1 MTSGGKRQTAAALYE
16 RVKAVEAEM
25 EAMENAL
32 KSTRIENEEV
42 RTHALSRRERESTE
56 ALLLPLALF
65 SPSLATH
72 HSLISS
78 SSLLRCGSR

>member
-42 RTHALSRRERESTE
+42 RTHALSRRERENTE
-56 ALLLPLALF
+56 ALLSFPLP
-65 SPSLATH
+65 
-72 HSLISS
+72 
-78 SSLLRCGSR
+78 SSLLPFFPFSLRSQKNNICHRF

>member
-42 RTHALSRRERESTE
+42 RTRALKKRER
-56 ALLLPLALF
+56 AQRPF
-65 SPSLATH
+65 SPSPRPLLSFPCH
-72 HSLISS
+72 SHSLISS
-78 SSLLRCGSR
+78 SSLLRCASR